1 MIHHNTIQKYPGSL
15 EELAEDIGDLRYD
28 ALADFLALLTAKM
41 HRDAVA
47 DEGRK
52 RYKLAKSL
60 HECSRALQESKV
72 AVDEAW
78 RISEPFMLIRE

>member
-15 EELAEDIGDLRYD
+15 NELAEDIGDLRYD
-28 ALADFLALLTAKM
+28 ALADFLALLAAKM
-41 HRDAVA
+41 HNDAVA

-52 RYKLAKSL
+52 RYKLAESL
-60 HECSRALQESKV
+60 HECGRAIAESKV

-78 RISEPFMLIRE
+78 RISEPFM